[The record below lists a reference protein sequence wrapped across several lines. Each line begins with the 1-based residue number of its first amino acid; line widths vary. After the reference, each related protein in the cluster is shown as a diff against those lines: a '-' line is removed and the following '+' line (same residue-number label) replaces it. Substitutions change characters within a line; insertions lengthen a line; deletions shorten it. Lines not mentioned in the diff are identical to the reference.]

1 MRDRVVILISFFIV
15 FFIAKPSLAIN
26 GHKNILVIH
35 SYHQGMAWT
44 DSVSKGLMDVLGD
57 NGEIDIYFR
66 DLDSRR
72 FFSENYINEMSRV
85 ARIMS
90 NEKKFDVIVVSDNA
104 ALNFILEY
112 GDAFYPGVP
121 VVFCGINNFSK
132 EMLEGH
138 SNYWGLAETI
148 DYDGILLAIE
158 KIFPTRKNLYIIND
172 NSLTGRMLESELNL
186 VLPSY
191 DDYFNIDYT
200 DNFNLEEIYNKA
212 KQLDKDDVIFLLL
225 ANKDDNGV
233 GISYK
238 TFIKRLHKI
247 TEAPIFS
254 FWDAYLGEGII
265 GGKIL
270 KGDEQGRIVADLVL
284 KVLSGDIKDIEKYRN
299 GKAVYLFDNKI
310 LNQFGV
316 NLNTLPKGSVLINE
330 THPWEYYVRI
340 MSWIIGFLTLITI
353 SMLTYVFL
361 KKHQANLLKL
371 LVEEKTKELS
381 DSNEKLKIVND
392 EKNVFLGI
400 VAHDLRNPISSIYGM
415 SDLLISDFEGELSR
429 ESLEFIKT
437 IKSSSEYMIGMVND
451 FLDIAVIE
459 SGKMELKKEII
470 EYVSIIDKL
479 VNINQFIA
487 NSKGIKIEKQI
498 AIEDDVL
505 VSVDVNKISQLF
517 NNLVGNAIKFSEE
530 NSTIFISVDMKKDM
544 IITSV
549 IDQGKG
555 IANEDLHKLFD
566 LYSQGKNIATKHE
579 KGAGLGLAIS
589 KKIVEAHFGHVHVDS
604 EVGVGSRFYY
614 TLPVSEG

>member
-1 MRDRVVILISFFIV
+1 M
-15 FFIAKPSLAIN
+15 
-26 GHKNILVIH
+26 
-35 SYHQGMAWT
+35 
-44 DSVSKGLMDVLGD
+44 
-57 NGEIDIYFR
+57 
-66 DLDSRR
+66 
-72 FFSENYINEMSRV
+72 
-85 ARIMS
+85 
-90 NEKKFDVIVVSDNA
+90 
-104 ALNFILEY
+104 
-112 GDAFYPGVP
+112 
-121 VVFCGINNFSK
+121 
-132 EMLEGH
+132 
-138 SNYWGLAETI
+138 
-148 DYDGILLAIE
+148 
-158 KIFPTRKNLYIIND
+158 
-172 NSLTGRMLESELNL
+172 
-186 VLPSY
+186 
-191 DDYFNIDYT
+191 
-200 DNFNLEEIYNKA
+200 
-212 KQLDKDDVIFLLL
+212 
-225 ANKDDNGV
+225 
-233 GISYK
+233 
-238 TFIKRLHKI
+238 
-247 TEAPIFS
+247 
-254 FWDAYLGEGII
+254 
-265 GGKIL
+265 
-270 KGDEQGRIVADLVL
+270 
-284 KVLSGDIKDIEKYRN
+284 
-299 GKAVYLFDNKI
+299 
-310 LNQFGV
+310 
-316 NLNTLPKGSVLINE
+316 
-330 THPWEYYVRI
+330 
-340 MSWIIGFLTLITI
+340 
-353 SMLTYVFL
+353 

-498 AIEDDVL
+498 AIEDDIL
-505 VSVDVNKISQLF
+505 VFVDINKISQLF

-555 IANEDLHKLFD
+555 IANEDLYKLFD

-589 KKIVEAHFGHVHVDS
+589 KKIVEAHLGHVNVDS
-604 EVGVGSRFYY
+604 EVG
-614 TLPVSEG
+614 